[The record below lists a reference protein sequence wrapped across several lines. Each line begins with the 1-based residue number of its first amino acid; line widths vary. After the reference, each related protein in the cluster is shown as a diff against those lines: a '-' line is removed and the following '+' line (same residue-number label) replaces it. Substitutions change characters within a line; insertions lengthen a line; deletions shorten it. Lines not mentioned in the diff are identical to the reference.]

1 MSNAINNIMNQLNEV
16 FVDMDARVLE
26 ASKKW
31 ILERRDAVYAFLAT
45 DEAKAM
51 KMAKYQKAWDIAGGK
66 TWYNVIDGRNDEML
80 IEFMVKNCASI
91 AKKRN
96 ASIAKKLEKAGVT
109 EVISQEFERT
119 NDGFNGVFGV
129 MTDVGAKRVIIETI
143 YAGGYNI
150 QCLHL
155 RVLVKVK

>member
-26 ASKKW
+26 SSKKW
-31 ILERRDAVYAFLAT
+31 VLERRDAMYEFLDSA
-45 DEAKAM
+45 EAKEM
-51 KMAKYQKAWDIAGGK
+51 KMQKYQKAFDIAGGK
-66 TWYNVIDGRNDEML
+66 TWYNVINGNDVESIL
-80 IEFMVKNCASI
+80 AFVEKNCKAV
-91 AKKRN
+91 ATKRN

-129 MTDVGAKRVIIETI
+129 MTDAGAKRVIIETI
-143 YAGGYNI
+143 YAGGYNV